1 MNGPAV
7 PMSPEQIKRN
17 RRIIVVVAAVFVAS
31 SVGILLWAMN
41 VVGSQRDR
49 ARGADAALRSVAW
62 AVLSYAAANDGA
74 FPTSDLALAGAG
86 EGAAPP
92 AGKPWPSSRESAM
105 AGLPPV
111 PVDEALRTVGV
122 TWGAS
127 ADVVPNLNTKGN
139 PVSFGTVEAVNGWL
153 AEYARDRARGAGGK
167 DGGSK

>member
-1 MNGPAV
+1 MNGPNV
-7 PMSPEQIKRN
+7 PMTQQQIARN
-17 RRIIVVVAAVFVAS
+17 RRIIVLVAVVFVAS

-49 ARGADAALRSVAW
+49 ARWTDAALRSVAW

-74 FPTSDLALAGAG
+74 FPTSDLALAGADA
-86 EGAAPP
+86 GAAPP

-111 PVDEALRTVGV
+111 PVEVALGTVGV

-127 ADVVPNLNTKGN
+127 PDVVPNLNTKGN
-139 PVSFGTVEAVNGWL
+139 PVSFGTVDAVNGWL
-153 AEYARDRARGAGGK
+153 AEYARDRMRDGGK
-167 DGGSK
+167 ESK